1 MSIQEFSARCFAEYK
16 EKNEKRD
23 TIITYVFA
31 AICFVVSFIVNIF
44 FPIPFFENEFFNFM
58 LSLLVYGFA
67 GVMLFSPIL
76 DIFDIITK
84 QYPRSVIENAARS
97 GSYLNYPND
106 YPEFILYPGEQYLVI
121 SEEEEDEEEEEEDT
135 EQDYEE
141 DDLPLN
147 QKAESVII
155 TCSKCGQQ
163 ISIPPIK
170 GTVQFTCPKCG
181 EKSIVSEE

>member
-16 EKNEKRD
+16 EKNEKKNS
-23 TIITYVFA
+23 IIKNVFA
-31 AICFVVSFIVNIF
+31 AIMGVGTLIAVIF
-44 FPIPFFENEFFNFM
+44 FPAPFFENEIFNYI
-58 LSLLVYGFA
+58 LSFLVYMFAADLLVT
-67 GVMLFSPIL
+67 PIE
-76 DIFDIITK
+76 DIYYIITK
-84 QYPRSVIENAARS
+84 QYPRSIIDNAARS
-97 GSYLNYPND
+97 GSYLNYPVD
-106 YPEFILYPGEQYLVI
+106 YPKSLLYPGEPYLFI
-121 SEEEEDEEEEEEDT
+121 SEEEEEEDT

>member
-23 TIITYVFA
+23 TIITQVFA
-31 AICFVVSFIVNIF
+31 AVFAIGVLIAVIF
-44 FPIPFFENEFFNFM
+44 FPTPFFENKVFNYI
-58 LSLLVYGFA
+58 LSFLVYSLA
-67 GVMLFSPIL
+67 GGMLFSPIGG
-76 DIFDIITK
+76 IIDIITK
-84 QYPRSVIENAARS
+84 HYPRSIIDNAARS
-97 GSYLNYPND
+97 GSYLNYPVD
-106 YPEFILYPGEQYLVI
+106 YPKSLLYPGEQYLVI
-121 SEEEEDEEEEEEDT
+121 SEEEEEEEEDT